1 MTVHRLDGTLLPFR
15 SRPALELAS
24 DDALLAAVAF
34 GDTAPLCELFLRYGD
49 RIYRVL
55 AHTPE
60 LAEGDLE
67 QAVLLAFLQIY
78 RRAPRFSGRTKVSS
92 WMMATSLRTIRRS
105 VPSTRPRQ
113 ATMPASRG
121 AERIRHLAVP
131 SGLESIDVA
140 RLTNMIAALPRSSRL
155 IVALADG
162 EGVRGTEVASTL
174 GRSERS
180 IWRRLDSARRL
191 LRSELI
197 GAHDRPQPNRLQR
210 FLRTARWC
218 PAPWKISRAVSNELD
233 PPLGWHLSG
242 CTDCDLEYTSLLSL
256 KARLTVLSR
265 PTMSDTCRSHIA
277 AHLFAA
283 NLRK

>member
-1 MTVHRLDGTLLPFR
+1 VHRLDGQLLPFR
-15 SRPALELAS
+15 SGRALELAS
-24 DDALLAAVAF
+24 DDALLADVAV
-34 GDTAPLCELFLRYGD
+34 GETAPLCELFFRYGD

-55 AHTPE
+55 GHTAE
-60 LAEGDLE
+60 LAEGDLN

-105 VPSTRPRQ
+105 FPRTRSQ
-113 ATMPASRG
+113 VSATASRG
-121 AERIRHLAVP
+121 ARRVRHLAAP
-131 SGLESIDVA
+131 SGLESVDVA
-140 RLTNMIAALPRSSRL
+140 RLTDIIASLPRSSRL

-162 EGVRGTEVASTL
+162 EGVNATDVASTL

-180 IWRRLDSARRL
+180 IWRRLDRARRL
-191 LRSELI
+191 LRSELVA
-197 GAHDRPQPNRLQR
+197 GYDSQEPSRLKR

-242 CTDCDLEYTSLLSL
+242 CTDCDFEYASLLSL
-256 KARLTVLSR
+256 KARLTALSSQA
-265 PTMSDTCRSHIA
+265 MSDTCRSQIA

-283 NLRK
+283 NLRR